1 MSDDETP
8 EAENRIEIVP
18 AFAPWRPRRPAPGR
32 PARGLPVPLRWDEVA
47 IFVRSYQTYLD
58 LMGALMHLPLG
69 WANEPARQLLEA
81 ARLLEQQARTEGVV
95 VEW

>member
-8 EAENRIEIVP
+8 EAKNRIEIILP
-18 AFAPWRPRRPAPGR
+18 RAPWRPRRSAPGR

-81 ARLLEQQARTEGVV
+81 ARLERQAGIEGVV